1 MIPGADFIL
10 SFQFPSMYFQG
21 YFLFA
26 KESYT
31 ACTAADENGHVNK
44 GVFKT
49 SVKQMP
55 TLTV

>member
-21 YFLFA
+21 YFLFV

-31 ACTAADENGHVNK
+31 AYTAADENGHVNK
-44 GVFKT
+44 RVFKT
-49 SVKQMP
+49 SVK
-55 TLTV
+55 

>member
-1 MIPGADFIL
+1 MNPGVDFIL

-26 KESYT
+26 KESYV
-31 ACTAADENGHVNK
+31 AYTAADENGHVNK
-44 GVFKT
+44 VFNT

-55 TLTV
+55 TLTVS

>member
-1 MIPGADFIL
+1 MNPDVDFIL
-10 SFQFPSMYFQG
+10 SFQFPSLYFQG

-26 KESYT
+26 KESCVAYPV
-31 ACTAADENGHVNK
+31 ADENGHVNK
-44 GVFKT
+44 EVFKT